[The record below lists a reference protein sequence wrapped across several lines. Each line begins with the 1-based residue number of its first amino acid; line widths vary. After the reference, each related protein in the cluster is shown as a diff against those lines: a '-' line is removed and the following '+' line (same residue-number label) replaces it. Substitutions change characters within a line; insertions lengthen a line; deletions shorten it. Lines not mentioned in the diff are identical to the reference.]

1 MLAKSPPLLA
11 LGLVIAQMFV
21 VGVHSLEH
29 TDIEHDCDHH
39 DMTLEVVADVAPE
52 SHFDCTLC
60 SLAKVGG
67 DYCFEASFFAEIVP
81 ACSSSDQFG
90 ATLLSRRFELSN
102 RLRGPPALS

>member
-1 MLAKSPPLLA
+1 MLAKFPSLLA
-11 LGLVIAQMFV
+11 LGLFIAQILV

-29 TDIEHDCDHH
+29 TDIEHDCDDHE
-39 DMTLEVVADVAPE
+39 MTLEVAADVAPE

-67 DYCFEASFFAEIVP
+67 DYCLESSFLAELVP

-90 ATLLSRRFELSN
+90 ATLLSRRFELGN

>member
-1 MLAKSPPLLA
+1 MLAKFPSLLA
-11 LGLVIAQMFV
+11 LGLFIAQMFV

-29 TDIEHDCDHH
+29 TDIEHNCADHE
-39 DMTLEVVADVAPE
+39 MTLEVAADVALE

-67 DYCFEASFFAEIVP
+67 DYCLESSFLAGP
-81 ACSSSDQFG
+81 APAFSTSEQFG
-90 ATLLSRRFELSN
+90 ATLLSRRFELGN

>member
-1 MLAKSPPLLA
+1 MLAKFPSLLA
-11 LGLVIAQMFV
+11 LGLFIAQMFV

-29 TDIEHDCDHH
+29 TDIEHDCADH
-39 DMTLEVVADVAPE
+39 DMTLEMAANVAPE

-67 DYCFEASFFAEIVP
+67 DYCLESSFLAAPVP
-81 ACSSSDQFG
+81 ASSASDQFD

-102 RLRGPPALS
+102 RLRGPPVLS